1 MRGQDRSGVTRPPL
15 LLLAAAILAALPA
28 LLAGTLPV
36 DGLWAQQRDAPA
48 ARFAKEPPR
57 LTGWPAPM
65 EVEPAPP
72 LAQPLTDDI
81 RRMRAYPE
89 QPPVIP
95 HSIEGYQLSLRANRC
110 MDCHSRQYVEGS
122 GAPMISI
129 THYMDRDG
137 QMLAD
142 VSPRRYFC
150 AECHVQQTDA
160 GLLVGN
166 GFRDM
171 LESLP
176 EPSADDGRAE

>member
-1 MRGQDRSGVTRPPL
+1 MRPPL
-15 LLLAAAILAALPA
+15 LLLAAALLAALPA
-28 LLAGTLPV
+28 LLAAGLA
-36 DGLWAQQRDAPA
+36 DGDLWAQQRADPGPRLAG
-48 ARFAKEPPR
+48 EPPR

-65 EVEPAPP
+65 AVEAAPP

-95 HSIEGYQLSLRANRC
+95 HAIEGYQLSLRANRC
-110 MDCHSRQYVEGS
+110 MDCHRRQYVEGS

-150 AECHVQQTDA
+150 TECHVQQTDA
-160 GLLVGN
+160 RLLVGN
-166 GFRDM
+166 DFRDM
-171 LESLP
+171 LETLP
-176 EPSADDGRAE
+176 DPAAAGHGTD